1 MWPRKRRRV
10 SPETDEARRR
20 AVQAV
25 EELEAA
31 KADDQQVDAMNEEI
45 ERIMRRNNFGPMI
58 DAALRLRENP

>member
-25 EELEAA
+25 QELEAA
-31 KADDQQVDAMNEEI
+31 KADDQQVDAMNEKI
-45 ERIMRRNNFGPMI
+45 ERAIRRNHFGPMI
-58 DAALRLRENP
+58 DAAFRSRETS